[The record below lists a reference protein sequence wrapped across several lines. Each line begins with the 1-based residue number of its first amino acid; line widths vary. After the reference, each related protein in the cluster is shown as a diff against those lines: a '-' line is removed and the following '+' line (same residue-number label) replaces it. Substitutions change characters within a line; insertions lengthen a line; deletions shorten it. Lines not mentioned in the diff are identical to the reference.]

1 MVFYGYSGNMVENG
15 VKHHKPSEHTEV
27 NNHPEVTSRSSTQW
41 IKFIIDFLKIGGLN
55 SFVIEFVFS

>member
-1 MVFYGYSGNMVENG
+1 MVENG

-27 NNHPEVTSRSSTQW
+27 NDHPEVTSRSSTQW
-41 IKFIIDFLKIGGLN
+41 IKFIIDFSKIGGLN